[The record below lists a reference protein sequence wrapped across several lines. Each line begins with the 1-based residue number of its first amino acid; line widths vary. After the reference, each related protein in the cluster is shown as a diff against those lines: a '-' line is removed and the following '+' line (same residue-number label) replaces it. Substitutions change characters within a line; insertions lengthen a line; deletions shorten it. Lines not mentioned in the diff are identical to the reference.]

1 MRVPATP
8 RPVKLHTGMQR
19 FAIGMRS
26 FTAALI
32 PYVFVFGIIGAIVG
46 MNYNE
51 VLGLNLVFF
60 GPPVTHILFERWRLG
75 TFDRAAGLMWDFSL
89 KSLKH
94 VDYFWSGW
102 NGAIALDVEA
112 RKIAIIHRLVHLKAT
127 PVITFIPFDKII
139 DCHGHIAGANTI
151 EIIGSA
157 GPMLKGEVDWHN
169 AKAEDKARLET
180 GLYIVV
186 DEISSKKHFVSMPP
200 GAIQIWQRI
209 MTKMKAGELK
219 PESKPVDTAHL

>member
-127 PVITFIPFDKII
+127 PEITCRSFDLI
-139 DCHGHIAGANTI
+139 
-151 EIIGSA
+151 
-157 GPMLKGEVDWHN
+157 
-169 AKAEDKARLET
+169 
-180 GLYIVV
+180 
-186 DEISSKKHFVSMPP
+186 
-200 GAIQIWQRI
+200 
-209 MTKMKAGELK
+209 
-219 PESKPVDTAHL
+219 